1 MIKKYLKRLDE
12 STIFIFLFSI
22 FLILVVFLFIKHI
35 KLVEDYNNC
44 VNNSAKYDNRC
55 IMYQELRNET
65 MREISSKSNVNGL
78 YIGSQDY
85 YCVWVKDRTLTE
97 IERTDYHEMCHSLV
111 KNNYEHFCE

>member
-1 MIKKYLKRLDE
+1 
-12 STIFIFLFSI
+12 
-22 FLILVVFLFIKHI
+22 
-35 KLVEDYNNC
+35 
-44 VNNSAKYDNRC
+44 
-55 IMYQELRNET
+55 MYQELRNET